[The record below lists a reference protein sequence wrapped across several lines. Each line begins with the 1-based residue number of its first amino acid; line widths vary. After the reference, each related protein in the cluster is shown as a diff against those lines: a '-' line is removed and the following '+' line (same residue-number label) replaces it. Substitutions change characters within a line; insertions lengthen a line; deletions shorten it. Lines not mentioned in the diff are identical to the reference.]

1 MMSILQ
7 VEGVVSGYTD
17 MDILNGVSISVE
29 KGEIVSIIG
38 PNGAGKSTLLKTIIG
53 MLKPRS
59 GKILFEGHDIS
70 GMTTH
75 KIVSLGIGFVPQE
88 KNTFPSLT
96 VMENLEIGGFLKPQ
110 IDHVF
115 EEVFQIFPVLKK
127 KQHHRATTL
136 SGGEIKMLAMGRSL
150 MLEPDM
156 LLLDEP
162 TAGLSP
168 KFREIVFEKIKE
180 INKTGS
186 TILMV
191 EQNAK
196 KALSISHS
204 GYVLELGQ
212 NRFEGEGSTLLEDEK
227 VLKLYLG
234 D

>member
-1 MMSILQ
+1 MSILN

-17 MDILNGVSISVE
+17 MDILNGVSIQVE
-29 KGEIVSIIG
+29 QGDIVSIIG

-53 MLKPRS
+53 MLKPRR
-59 GKILFEGHDIS
+59 GHVIFGGQDIA
-70 GMTTH
+70 GMSTH
-75 KIVSLGIGFVPQE
+75 KIVALGMGFVPQE

-96 VMENLEIGGFLKPQ
+96 VLENLEMGAFLKHD
-110 IDHVF
+110 IADILD
-115 EEVFQIFPVLKK
+115 EVYQIFPVLRDKK
-127 KQHHRATTL
+127 HQRATTL
-136 SGGEIKMLAMGRSL
+136 SGGEIKMLGMGRAM
-150 MLEPDM
+150 MLEPHV

-180 INKTGS
+180 INGFGT

-196 KALSISHS
+196 KALSISHR
-204 GYVLELGQ
+204 GYVLEMGQ
-212 NRFEGEGSTLLEDEK
+212 NRFEGEGLSLLENEN

-234 D
+234 DK

>member
-1 MMSILQ
+1 MSILQ

-17 MDILNGVSISVE
+17 IDILNGVSIHIE

-59 GKILFEGHDIS
+59 GSIFFDGQDIA
-70 GMTTH
+70 GMNTH
-75 KIVSLGIGFVPQE
+75 NIVARGMGFVPQE

-96 VMENLEIGGFLKPQ
+96 VMENLEMGAFLKREMG
-110 IDHVF
+110 DVL
-115 EEVFQIFPVLKK
+115 EEVFDIFPVLRDKK
-127 KQHHRATTL
+127 HQRATTL
-136 SGGEIKMLAMGRSL
+136 SGGEIKMLAMGRA
-150 MLEPDM
+150 MMPEPKV

-168 KFREIVFEKIKE
+168 KLREVVFEKIMD
-180 INKTGS
+180 INGTGT

-196 KALSISHS
+196 KALSISHR
-204 GYVLELGQ
+204 GYVLEMGE
-212 NRFEGEGSTLLEDEK
+212 NRFEGEGSSLLEDEN

-234 D
+234 G

>member
-1 MMSILQ
+1 MSILQ

-17 MDILNGVSISVE
+17 VDILNGVSIHVE

-59 GKILFEGHDIS
+59 GTILFNGEDIA
-70 GMTTH
+70 GMAAH
-75 KIVSLGIGFVPQE
+75 YIIAKGMGFVPQE
-88 KNTFPSLT
+88 KNIFPSLT
-96 VMENLEIGGFLKPQ
+96 VMENLEMGGFLRHE
-110 IDHVF
+110 IRSVS
-115 EEVFQIFPVLKK
+115 EEVFGIFPVLRDKK
-127 KQHHRATTL
+127 HYRASTL
-136 SGGEIKMLAMGRSL
+136 SGGEIKMLAMGRAM
-150 MLEPDM
+150 MLEPKV

-168 KFREIVFEKIKE
+168 KLREDVFQKIRA
-180 INKTGS
+180 INRTGT

-196 KALSISHS
+196 KALSISHR
-204 GYVLELGQ
+204 GYVLEMGK
-212 NRFEGEGSTLLEDEK
+212 NRFEGEGLSLLEDEN

-234 D
+234 G

>member
-1 MMSILQ
+1 MSILQ

-17 MDILNGVSISVE
+17 IDILNGVSIHIE
-29 KGEIVSIIG
+29 KGEVVSIIG

-59 GKILFEGHDIS
+59 GSIFFDGQDIA

-75 KIVSLGIGFVPQE
+75 NIVARGMGFVPQE

-96 VMENLEIGGFLKPQ
+96 VMENLEMGAFLKREMG
-110 IDHVF
+110 DVL
-115 EEVFQIFPVLKK
+115 EEVFDIFPVLRDKK
-127 KQHHRATTL
+127 HQRATTL
-136 SGGEIKMLAMGRSL
+136 SGGEIKMLAMGRA
-150 MLEPDM
+150 MMPEPKV

-168 KFREIVFEKIKE
+168 KLREVVFEKIMD
-180 INKTGS
+180 INGTGT

-196 KALSISHS
+196 KALSISHR
-204 GYVLELGQ
+204 GYVLEMGE
-212 NRFEGEGSTLLEDEK
+212 NRFEGEGSTLLEDEN

-234 D
+234 G

>member
-1 MMSILQ
+1 MSILQ

-17 MDILNGVSISVE
+17 IDILNGVSIHVE

-59 GKILFEGHDIS
+59 GSILFEGQDIAGMTIHDIVAK
-70 GMTTH
+70 GM
-75 KIVSLGIGFVPQE
+75 GFVPQE

-96 VMENLEIGGFLKPQ
+96 VIENLEMGAFLKNE
-110 IDHVF
+110 IGDILN
-115 EEVFQIFPVLKK
+115 EVYHIFPVLQEKK
-127 KQHHRATTL
+127 HHRATTL
-136 SGGEIKMLAMGRSL
+136 SGGEVKMLAMGRA
-150 MLEPDM
+150 MMPEPQL

-168 KFREIVFEKIKE
+168 KLREVVFEKIKD
-180 INKTGS
+180 INGTGT

-196 KALSISHS
+196 KALSISHR
-204 GYVLELGQ
+204 GYVLEMGE
-212 NRFEGEGSTLLEDEK
+212 NRFEGEGSSLLEDEN

-234 D
+234 G

>member
-1 MMSILQ
+1 MSILQ
-7 VEGVVSGYTD
+7 VEEVVSGYTD
-17 MDILNGVSISVE
+17 IDILNGVTIHVE

-59 GKILFEGHDIS
+59 GSIFFEGLDIA

-75 KIVSLGIGFVPQE
+75 NIVARGMGFVPQE

-96 VMENLEIGGFLKPQ
+96 VMENLEMGAFLKREMG
-110 IDHVF
+110 DVL
-115 EEVFQIFPVLKK
+115 EEVFDIFPVLRDKK
-127 KQHHRATTL
+127 HQRATTL
-136 SGGEIKMLAMGRSL
+136 SGGEIKMLAMGRA
-150 MLEPDM
+150 MMPEPQV

-168 KFREIVFEKIKE
+168 KLREVVFEKIMD
-180 INKTGS
+180 INGTGT

-196 KALSISHS
+196 KALSISHR
-204 GYVLELGQ
+204 GYVLEMGK
-212 NRFEGEGSTLLEDEK
+212 NRFEGEGSSLLEDEN

-234 D
+234 G

>member
-1 MMSILQ
+1 MSILQ

-17 MDILNGVSISVE
+17 INILNGVSIHIE

-59 GKILFEGHDIS
+59 GSIFFDGQDIA

-75 KIVSLGIGFVPQE
+75 NIVARGMGFVPQE

-96 VMENLEIGGFLKPQ
+96 VMENLEMGAFLKREMS
-110 IDHVF
+110 DVLE
-115 EEVFQIFPVLKK
+115 EEVDILPVLPDKK
-127 KQHHRATTL
+127 HQKATTL
-136 SGGEIKMLAMGRSL
+136 NGGKIKMLAMGRAL
-150 MLEPDM
+150 MPEHKV

-168 KFREIVFEKIKE
+168 KLREVVFEEIKD
-180 INKTGS
+180 INGTGT

-196 KALSISHS
+196 KALSISHR
-204 GYVLELGQ
+204 GYVLEMGE
-212 NRFEGEGSTLLEDEK
+212 NRFEGEGSTLLEDEN

-234 D
+234 G

>member
-1 MMSILQ
+1 MSILQ
-7 VEGVVSGYTD
+7 VEEVVSGYTD
-17 MDILNGVSISVE
+17 IDILNGVTIHVE

-59 GKILFEGHDIS
+59 GSIFFEGLDIA

-75 KIVSLGIGFVPQE
+75 NIVARGMGFVPQE
-88 KNTFPSLT
+88 KNTFPSLS
-96 VMENLEIGGFLKPQ
+96 VMENLEMGAFLKREMG
-110 IDHVF
+110 DVL
-115 EEVFQIFPVLKK
+115 EEVFDIFPVLRDKK
-127 KQHHRATTL
+127 HQRATTL
-136 SGGEIKMLAMGRSL
+136 SGGEIKMLAMGRA
-150 MLEPDM
+150 MMPEPHV

-168 KFREIVFEKIKE
+168 KLREVVFEKIMD
-180 INKTGS
+180 INGTGT

-196 KALSISHS
+196 KALSISHR
-204 GYVLELGQ
+204 GYVLEMGK
-212 NRFEGEGSTLLEDEK
+212 NRFEGEGSTLLEDEN

-234 D
+234 G

>member
-1 MMSILQ
+1 MSILR
-7 VEGVVSGYTD
+7 VESVVSGYTD
-17 MDILNGVSISVE
+17 IDILNGVSIHIE

-59 GKILFEGHDIS
+59 GSILFEGRDIG
-70 GMTTH
+70 GMNTH
-75 KIVSLGIGFVPQE
+75 NIVAKGMGFVPQE
-88 KNTFPSLT
+88 KNAFPSLS
-96 VMENLEIGGFLKPQ
+96 VMENLEMGAFLK
-110 IDHVF
+110 DEMGDVLEGVF
-115 EEVFQIFPVLKK
+115 DIFPVLREKK
-127 KQHHRATTL
+127 HQRATTL
-136 SGGEIKMLAMGRSL
+136 SGGEIKMLAMGRA
-150 MLEPDM
+150 MMPEPRL

-168 KFREIVFEKIKE
+168 KLREVVFEKIKD
-180 INKTGS
+180 INGTGT

-204 GYVLELGQ
+204 GYVLEMGK
-212 NRFEGEGSTLLEDEK
+212 NRFEGEGSSLLEDEN

-234 D
+234 G

>member
-1 MMSILQ
+1 MSILQ
-7 VEGVVSGYTD
+7 VEEVVSGYTD
-17 MDILNGVSISVE
+17 INILNGVSIHIE

-59 GKILFEGHDIS
+59 GSIFFDSWDIA

-75 KIVSLGIGFVPQE
+75 NIVARGMGFVPQE

-96 VMENLEIGGFLKPQ
+96 VMENLEMGAFLKREMG
-110 IDHVF
+110 DVL
-115 EEVFQIFPVLKK
+115 EEVFDIFPVLRDKK
-127 KQHHRATTL
+127 HQRATTL
-136 SGGEIKMLAMGRSL
+136 SGGEIKMLAMGRA
-150 MLEPDM
+150 MMPEPTV

-168 KFREIVFEKIKE
+168 KLREVVFEKIMD
-180 INKTGS
+180 INGTGT

-196 KALSISHS
+196 KALSISHR
-204 GYVLELGQ
+204 GYVLEMGE
-212 NRFEGEGSTLLEDEK
+212 NRFEGEGSSLLEDEN

-234 D
+234 G

>member
-1 MMSILQ
+1 MSILQ

-17 MDILNGVSISVE
+17 IDILNGVSIHIE

-59 GKILFEGHDIS
+59 GSILFEGQDIA

-75 KIVSLGIGFVPQE
+75 NIVAKGMGFVPQE
-88 KNTFPSLT
+88 KNTFPSLS
-96 VMENLEIGGFLKPQ
+96 VMENLEMGAFLKRE
-110 IDHVF
+110 IGDVLA
-115 EEVFQIFPVLKK
+115 EVFDIFPVLQDKK
-127 KQHHRATTL
+127 HQRATTL
-136 SGGEIKMLAMGRSL
+136 SGGEIKMLAMGRA
-150 MLEPDM
+150 MMPEPQL

-168 KFREIVFEKIKE
+168 KLREVVFEKIKD
-180 INKTGS
+180 INGTGT

-196 KALSISHS
+196 KALSISHR
-204 GYVLELGQ
+204 GYVLEMGE
-212 NRFEGEGSTLLEDEK
+212 NRFEGEGSTLLEDEN

-234 D
+234 G

>member
-1 MMSILQ
+1 MSILQ
-7 VEGVVSGYTD
+7 VEEVVSGYTD
-17 MDILNGVSISVE
+17 IDILNGVTIHVE

-59 GKILFEGHDIS
+59 GSIFFEGLDIA

-75 KIVSLGIGFVPQE
+75 NIVARGMGFVPQE
-88 KNTFPSLT
+88 KNTFPSLS
-96 VMENLEIGGFLKPQ
+96 VMENLEMGAFLKREMG
-110 IDHVF
+110 DVL
-115 EEVFQIFPVLKK
+115 EEVFDIFPVLRDKK
-127 KQHHRATTL
+127 HQRATTL
-136 SGGEIKMLAMGRSL
+136 SGGEIKMLAMGRA
-150 MLEPDM
+150 MMPEPHV

-168 KFREIVFEKIKE
+168 KLREVVFEKIMD
-180 INKTGS
+180 INGTGT

-196 KALSISHS
+196 KALSISHR
-204 GYVLELGQ
+204 GYVLEMGK
-212 NRFEGEGSTLLEDEK
+212 NRFEGEGSSLLEDEN

-234 D
+234 G

>member
-1 MMSILQ
+1 MSILQ

-17 MDILNGVSISVE
+17 IDILNGVSIHVE

-59 GKILFEGHDIS
+59 GSIFFDGQDIA

-75 KIVSLGIGFVPQE
+75 NIVARGMGFVPQE

-96 VMENLEIGGFLKPQ
+96 VMENLEMGAFLKREMG
-110 IDHVF
+110 DVL
-115 EEVFQIFPVLKK
+115 EEVFDIFPVLRDKK
-127 KQHHRATTL
+127 HQRATTL
-136 SGGEIKMLAMGRSL
+136 SGGEIKMLAMGRA
-150 MLEPDM
+150 MMPEPQV

-168 KFREIVFEKIKE
+168 KLREDVFEKIID
-180 INKTGS
+180 INSTGT

-196 KALSISHS
+196 KALSISHR
-204 GYVLELGQ
+204 GYVLEMGK
-212 NRFEGEGSTLLEDEK
+212 NRFEGEGSTLLEDEN

-234 D
+234 G

>member
-1 MMSILQ
+1 MSILQ
-7 VEGVVSGYTD
+7 VEDVVSGYTD
-17 MDILNGVSISVE
+17 IDILNGVSIHVE

-59 GKILFEGHDIS
+59 GSILFDGQDIA

-75 KIVSLGIGFVPQE
+75 NIVARGMGFVPQE

-96 VMENLEIGGFLKPQ
+96 VMENLEMGAFLKREMG
-110 IDHVF
+110 DVL
-115 EEVFQIFPVLKK
+115 EEVFDIFPVLREK
-127 KQHHRATTL
+127 KQQRATTL
-136 SGGEIKMLAMGRSL
+136 SGGEIKMLAMGRA
-150 MLEPDM
+150 MMPEPKV

-168 KFREIVFEKIKE
+168 KLREVVFEKIMD
-180 INKTGS
+180 INGTGT

-196 KALSISHS
+196 KALSISHR
-204 GYVLELGQ
+204 GYVLEMGE
-212 NRFEGEGSTLLEDEK
+212 NRFEGEGSTLLEDEN

-234 D
+234 G

>member
-1 MMSILQ
+1 MSLLQ
-7 VEGVVSGYTD
+7 VEEVVSGYTD
-17 MDILNGVSISVE
+17 IDILNGVSIHVE
-29 KGEIVSIIG
+29 NGEIVSIIG

-59 GKILFEGHDIS
+59 GSIFFDGQDIA

-75 KIVSLGIGFVPQE
+75 NIVARGMGFVPQE

-96 VMENLEIGGFLKPQ
+96 VMENLEMGAFLKREMG
-110 IDHVF
+110 DVL
-115 EEVFQIFPVLKK
+115 EEVFDIFPVLREK
-127 KQHHRATTL
+127 KQQRATTL
-136 SGGEIKMLAMGRSL
+136 SGGEIKMLAMGRA
-150 MLEPDM
+150 MMPEPKV

-168 KFREIVFEKIKE
+168 KLREVVFEKIMD
-180 INKTGS
+180 INGTGT

-196 KALSISHS
+196 KALSISHR
-204 GYVLELGQ
+204 GYMLEMGE
-212 NRFEGEGSTLLEDEK
+212 NRFEGEGSTLLEDEN

-234 D
+234 G

>member
-1 MMSILQ
+1 MSILQ

-17 MDILNGVSISVE
+17 IDILNGVSIHIE
-29 KGEIVSIIG
+29 KGEVVSIIG

-59 GKILFEGHDIS
+59 GSIFFDGQDIA

-75 KIVSLGIGFVPQE
+75 NIVARGMGFVPQE

-96 VMENLEIGGFLKPQ
+96 VMENLEMGAFLKREMG
-110 IDHVF
+110 DVL
-115 EEVFQIFPVLKK
+115 EEVFDIFPVLRDKK
-127 KQHHRATTL
+127 HQRATTL
-136 SGGEIKMLAMGRSL
+136 SGGEIKMLAMGRA
-150 MLEPDM
+150 MMPEPQV

-168 KFREIVFEKIKE
+168 KLREVVFEKIMD
-180 INKTGS
+180 INGKGT

-196 KALSISHS
+196 KALSISHR
-204 GYVLELGQ
+204 GYVLEMGK
-212 NRFEGEGSTLLEDEK
+212 NRFEGEGSTLLEDEN

-234 D
+234 E

>member
-1 MMSILQ
+1 MSILQ

-17 MDILNGVSISVE
+17 IDILNGVSIHVE

-59 GKILFEGHDIS
+59 GSILFEGQDIA
-70 GMTTH
+70 GMTIYD
-75 KIVSLGIGFVPQE
+75 IVAKGMGFVPQE

-96 VMENLEIGGFLKPQ
+96 VIENLEMGAFLKNE
-110 IDHVF
+110 IGDILN
-115 EEVFQIFPVLKK
+115 EVYHIFPVLQEKK
-127 KQHHRATTL
+127 HHRATTL
-136 SGGEIKMLAMGRSL
+136 SGGEVKMLAMGRA
-150 MLEPDM
+150 MMPEPQL

-168 KFREIVFEKIKE
+168 KFREVVFEKIKD
-180 INKTGS
+180 INGTGT

-196 KALSISHS
+196 KALSISHR
-204 GYVLELGQ
+204 GYVLEMGK
-212 NRFEGEGSTLLEDEK
+212 NRFEGEGSSLLEDEN

-234 D
+234 G

>member
-1 MMSILQ
+1 MSILQ

-17 MDILNGVSISVE
+17 IDILNGVSIHIE

-59 GKILFEGHDIS
+59 GSIFFDGQDIA

-75 KIVSLGIGFVPQE
+75 NIVARGMGFVPQE

-96 VMENLEIGGFLKPQ
+96 VMENLEMGAFLKREMG
-110 IDHVF
+110 DVL
-115 EEVFQIFPVLKK
+115 EEVFDIFPVLRDKK
-127 KQHHRATTL
+127 HQRATTL
-136 SGGEIKMLAMGRSL
+136 SGGEIKMLAMGRA
-150 MLEPDM
+150 MMPEPKV

-168 KFREIVFEKIKE
+168 KLREVVFEKIMD
-180 INKTGS
+180 INGTGT

-196 KALSISHS
+196 KALSISHR
-204 GYVLELGQ
+204 GYVLEMGE
-212 NRFEGEGSTLLEDEK
+212 NRFEGEGSSLLEDEN

-234 D
+234 G

>member
-1 MMSILQ
+1 MSILQ

-17 MDILNGVSISVE
+17 IDILNGVSIHVE

-59 GKILFEGHDIS
+59 GSIFFDGHDIA

-75 KIVSLGIGFVPQE
+75 NIVARGMGFVPQE

-96 VMENLEIGGFLKPQ
+96 VMENLEMGAFLKRE
-110 IDHVF
+110 IGDVL
-115 EEVFQIFPVLKK
+115 EEVFDIFPVLRDKK
-127 KQHHRATTL
+127 HQRATTL
-136 SGGEIKMLAMGRSL
+136 SGGEIKMLAMGRA
-150 MLEPDM
+150 MMPEPTV

-168 KFREIVFEKIKE
+168 KLRGVVFEKIMD
-180 INKTGS
+180 INGTGT

-196 KALSISHS
+196 KALSISHR
-204 GYVLELGQ
+204 GYVLEMGE
-212 NRFEGEGSTLLEDEK
+212 NRFEGEGSTLLEDEN

-234 D
+234 G

>member
-1 MMSILQ
+1 MSILQ

-17 MDILNGVSISVE
+17 IDILNGVSIHIE
-29 KGEIVSIIG
+29 KGEVVSIIG

-59 GKILFEGHDIS
+59 GSIFFDGQDIA
-70 GMTTH
+70 GMNTH
-75 KIVSLGIGFVPQE
+75 NIVARGMGFVPQE

-96 VMENLEIGGFLKPQ
+96 VMENLEMGAFLKREMG
-110 IDHVF
+110 DVL
-115 EEVFQIFPVLKK
+115 EEVFDIFPVLRDKK
-127 KQHHRATTL
+127 HQRATTL
-136 SGGEIKMLAMGRSL
+136 SGGEIKMLAMGRA
-150 MLEPDM
+150 MMPEPKV

-168 KFREIVFEKIKE
+168 KLREVVFEKIMD
-180 INKTGS
+180 INSTGT

-196 KALSISHS
+196 KALSISHR
-204 GYVLELGQ
+204 GYVLEMGK
-212 NRFEGEGSTLLEDEK
+212 NRFEGEGSSLLEDEN

-234 D
+234 G

>member
-1 MMSILQ
+1 MSILQ

-17 MDILNGVSISVE
+17 INILNGVSIHIE

-59 GKILFEGHDIS
+59 GSILFEGQDIA

-75 KIVSLGIGFVPQE
+75 NIVAQGMGFVPQE

-96 VMENLEIGGFLKPQ
+96 VMENLEMGAFLKDE
-110 IDHVF
+110 IGDVL
-115 EEVFQIFPVLKK
+115 EEVFNIFPVLRDKK
-127 KQHHRATTL
+127 HQRATTL
-136 SGGEIKMLAMGRSL
+136 SGGEIKMLAMGRA
-150 MLEPDM
+150 MMPEPQV

-168 KFREIVFEKIKE
+168 KLREVVFEE
-180 INKTGS
+180 IMDINGTGT

-196 KALSISHS
+196 KALSISHR
-204 GYVLELGQ
+204 GYVLEMGE
-212 NRFEGEGSTLLEDEK
+212 NRFEGEGSTLLEDEN

-234 D
+234 G

>member
-1 MMSILQ
+1 MSILQ

-17 MDILNGVSISVE
+17 IDILNGVSIHIE

-59 GKILFEGHDIS
+59 GSIFFDGRDIA

-75 KIVSLGIGFVPQE
+75 NIVARGMGFVPQE

-96 VMENLEIGGFLKPQ
+96 VMENLEMGAFLKREMG
-110 IDHVF
+110 DVL
-115 EEVFQIFPVLKK
+115 EEVFDIFPVLRDKK
-127 KQHHRATTL
+127 HQRATTL
-136 SGGEIKMLAMGRSL
+136 SGGEIKMLAMGRA
-150 MLEPDM
+150 MMPEPKV

-168 KFREIVFEKIKE
+168 KLREVVFEKIMD
-180 INKTGS
+180 INGTGT

-196 KALSISHS
+196 KALSISHR
-204 GYVLELGQ
+204 GYVLEMGE
-212 NRFEGEGSTLLEDEK
+212 NRFEGEGSSLLEDEN

-234 D
+234 G

>member
-1 MMSILQ
+1 MSILQ
-7 VEGVVSGYTD
+7 VESVVSGYTD
-17 MDILNGVSISVE
+17 IDILNGVSIHIE

-59 GKILFEGHDIS
+59 GSILFEGQDIA
-70 GMTTH
+70 GMSTH
-75 KIVSLGIGFVPQE
+75 NIVAKGIGFVPQE

-96 VMENLEIGGFLKPQ
+96 VMENLEMGAFLKDE
-110 IDHVF
+110 IGDVLA
-115 EEVFQIFPVLKK
+115 EVFDIFPVLWDKK
-127 KQHHRATTL
+127 HQRATTL
-136 SGGEIKMLAMGRSL
+136 SGGEIKMLAMGRA
-150 MLEPDM
+150 MMPEPKV

-168 KFREIVFEKIKE
+168 KLREVVFEKIKD
-180 INKTGS
+180 INGTGT

-196 KALSISHS
+196 KALSISHR
-204 GYVLELGQ
+204 GYVLEMGE
-212 NRFEGEGSTLLEDEK
+212 NRFEGEGSTLLEDEN

-234 D
+234 G

>member
-1 MMSILQ
+1 MSILQ

-17 MDILNGVSISVE
+17 IDILNGVSIHIE
-29 KGEIVSIIG
+29 KGEVVSIIG

-59 GKILFEGHDIS
+59 GSIFFDGQDIA
-70 GMTTH
+70 GMNTH
-75 KIVSLGIGFVPQE
+75 SIVAKGMGFVPQE

-96 VMENLEIGGFLKPQ
+96 VMENLEMGAFLKDE
-110 IDHVF
+110 IGDVL
-115 EEVFQIFPVLKK
+115 EEVFNIFPVLRDKK
-127 KQHHRATTL
+127 HQRATTL
-136 SGGEIKMLAMGRSL
+136 SGGEIKMLAMGRA
-150 MLEPDM
+150 MMPEPQV

-168 KFREIVFEKIKE
+168 KLREVVFEE
-180 INKTGS
+180 IMDINGTGT

-196 KALSISHS
+196 KALSISHR
-204 GYVLELGQ
+204 GYVLEMGE
-212 NRFEGEGSTLLEDEK
+212 NRFEGEGSTLLEDEN

-234 D
+234 G

>member
-1 MMSILQ
+1 MSILQ
-7 VEGVVSGYTD
+7 VKGVVSGYTD
-17 MDILNGVSISVE
+17 IDILNGVSIHIE

-59 GKILFEGHDIS
+59 GSILFEGQDIA

-75 KIVSLGIGFVPQE
+75 NIVAKGMGFVPQE
-88 KNTFPSLT
+88 KNTFPSLS
-96 VMENLEIGGFLKPQ
+96 VMENLEMGAFLKRE
-110 IDHVF
+110 IGDVLA
-115 EEVFQIFPVLKK
+115 EVFDIFPVLQDKK
-127 KQHHRATTL
+127 HQRATTL
-136 SGGEIKMLAMGRSL
+136 SGGEIKMLAMGRA
-150 MLEPDM
+150 MMPEPQL

-168 KFREIVFEKIKE
+168 KLREVVFEKIKD
-180 INKTGS
+180 INGTGT

-196 KALSISHS
+196 KALSISHR
-204 GYVLELGQ
+204 GYVLEMGE
-212 NRFEGEGSTLLEDEK
+212 NRFEGEGSTLLEDEN

-234 D
+234 G

>member
-1 MMSILQ
+1 MSILQ

-17 MDILNGVSISVE
+17 VDILNGVSIHIE

-53 MLKPRS
+53 MLKPRIGS
-59 GKILFEGHDIS
+59 ILFNGEDIA
-70 GMTTH
+70 GMATYN
-75 KIVSLGIGFVPQE
+75 IVARGMGFVPQE

-96 VMENLEIGGFLKPQ
+96 VTENLEMGAFLRHDIGYVL
-110 IDHVF
+110 
-115 EEVFQIFPVLKK
+115 EEVFDIFPVLRHKK
-127 KQHHRATTL
+127 HHRATTL
-136 SGGEIKMLAMGRSL
+136 SGGEIKMLAMGRA
-150 MLEPDM
+150 MMPEPQV

-168 KFREIVFEKIKE
+168 KLREVVFEKIRD
-180 INKTGS
+180 INSTGT

-196 KALSISHS
+196 KALSISHR
-204 GYVLELGQ
+204 GYVLEMGK
-212 NRFEGEGSTLLEDEK
+212 NRFEGEGSSLLEDEN

-234 D
+234 G

>member
-1 MMSILQ
+1 MSILQ

-17 MDILNGVSISVE
+17 IDILNGVSIHVE

-59 GKILFEGHDIS
+59 GSILFDGQDIA

-75 KIVSLGIGFVPQE
+75 NIVARGMGFVPQE
-88 KNTFPSLT
+88 KNTFPSLS
-96 VMENLEIGGFLKPQ
+96 VIENLEMGAFLK
-110 IDHVF
+110 DEMGDVL
-115 EEVFQIFPVLKK
+115 EEVFGIFPVLRDK
-127 KQHHRATTL
+127 KQQRATTL
-136 SGGEIKMLAMGRSL
+136 SGGEIKMLAMGRA
-150 MLEPDM
+150 MMPEPQV

-168 KFREIVFEKIKE
+168 KLREVVFEKIKD
-180 INKTGS
+180 INGTGA

-196 KALSISHS
+196 KALSISHR
-204 GYVLELGQ
+204 GYVLEMGK
-212 NRFEGEGSTLLEDEK
+212 NRFEGEGASLLEDEN

-234 D
+234 G